1 MTMNNDFYKVLNNE
15 IEKVVKENNDIL
27 YTRDPALDVD
37 KQKQQIDSFIQKE
50 VDIIIINPVSANS
63 PKLIKALNHL
73 YVLTIV

>member
-1 MTMNNDFYKVLNNE
+1 MNLIKTWDSLMDTQRTGKYNYRCVSNCCL
-15 IEKVVKENNDIL
+15 
-27 YTRDPALDVD
+27 D